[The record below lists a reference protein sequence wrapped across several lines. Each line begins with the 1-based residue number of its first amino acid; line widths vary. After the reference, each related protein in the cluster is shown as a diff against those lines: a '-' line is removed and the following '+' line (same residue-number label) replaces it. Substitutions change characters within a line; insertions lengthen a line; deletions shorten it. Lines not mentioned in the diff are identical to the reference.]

1 MSVWTAFWAE
11 RAGHAEADVDH
22 MAQWIEEIVRRHHLP
37 EPEYRDAIHLLAD
50 YREHREL
57 RYRALPAGPTKIG
70 SLSSGGIQI

>member
-1 MSVWTAFWAE
+1 MSIWTGWWAE

-37 EPEYRDAIHLLAD
+37 EPEYREAIQLLSD
-50 YREHREL
+50 YRAHREF